1 MSQLNLMKPTDEKL
15 YKKIDWQMLRRLL
28 GYLRPYRRYIA
39 YALTLAVI
47 SSALM
52 PVRPV
57 IFRWAIDDF
66 VVTGNKQ
73 GLLGAVMLVFGVL
86 AVSALLQF
94 GLSYLM
100 QWVGQKV
107 LLDIRI
113 SVFRHIQQFALKVF
127 DTTPV
132 GRLITRVTND
142 VEALNELFSSGVVLM
157 ISDILLVTWIVGY
170 MFMENWKLAL
180 LTILAL
186 PLLLTAT
193 SIFRKKVRAVY
204 SKIRHEVATMNSF
217 LNEYL
222 TGISTVQLF
231 SLQRAK
237 FNRFDAVNARHRDY
251 QRRSVLYYAVFFP
264 VVEIIS
270 ALALTVILWYSA
282 RNIFSGEM
290 TIGLIVAF
298 AQFVEMFFRPIR
310 DLTEKYN
317 TLQSA
322 MAASERIFA
331 LLDDNRRIE
340 DKPNAVEFGGLT
352 DSIEFRNVD
361 FSYDGRKSVL
371 KNVSFTVKKGQTV
384 AIVGATGAGKTS
396 IINLLCR
403 FYEFQGG
410 DILFDGQSIRDFNQ
424 DSLRSRIALVLQD
437 VFLFSR
443 SAHENITMGNSQ
455 VSEQDVKNAATA
467 IGADDFIERLPEKYN
482 TQIRERGSNLSV
494 GQKQLISFARA
505 LAINPDIL
513 ILDEA
518 TSSVDAETE
527 QLIEESIARL
537 LKGRSSIVIAHR
549 LSTVQRADVIIAM
562 HQGEIREIGSHSEL
576 LAANGLYA
584 KLYRYQYGI
593 SRRTAA

>member
-1 MSQLNLMKPTDEKL
+1 
-15 YKKIDWQMLRRLL
+15 MLRRLL

-107 LLDIRI
+107 LLDIRV

-204 SKIRHEVATMNSF
+204 SKIRHEVASMNSF

-222 TGISTVQLF
+222 TGVSTVQLF

-237 FNRFDAVNARHRDY
+237 FNEFDAVNARHRDY
-251 QRRSVLYYAVFFP
+251 QQRSVLYYAVFFP
-264 VVEIIS
+264 VVEMIS

-331 LLDDNRRIE
+331 LLDNNKRIE

-410 DILFDGQSIRDFNQ
+410 DILFDGQSIRDFKQ

-443 SAHENITMGNSQ
+443 SVRDNITMGNSQ
-455 VSEQDVKNAATA
+455 VSEQHMQNAAIA
-467 IGADDFIERLPEKYN
+467 IGADDFIERLPDKYD

-494 GQKQLISFARA
+494 GEKQLISFARA

-527 QLIEESIARL
+527 QLIEKSIARL

-593 SRRTAA
+593 SRRPAA

>member
-1 MSQLNLMKPTDEKL
+1 
-15 YKKIDWQMLRRLL
+15 MLRRLL

>member
-1 MSQLNLMKPTDEKL
+1 MKPTDEKL